1 MACLF
6 CLVDKVVKKYE
17 CHFVWLVGKGPL
29 GEIKTAKSII
39 KRIVQEEKC
48 GVTLNWPCIPAKFI
62 HCCGLIILLNKLERL
77 L

>member
-1 MACLF
+1 MNAIL
-6 CLVDKVVKKYE
+6 LG
-17 CHFVWLVGKGPL
+17 WLAKGL
-29 GEIKTAKSII
+29 SGQFKTAKSII
-39 KRIVQEEKC
+39 KRIVQGEKC